1 LLSAFSL
8 YSYSIIGNESG
19 AEMDT
24 EQKPD
29 HKCSQ
34 EVVLNTICLK
44 LENIENLISEM
55 KDNQIIMK
63 GMVDALT
70 IDLAKRPDS
79 ADLRKTM
86 DDVKTHKTYF
96 MIIGAALTALVGFVM
111 FGIDKLFVGK

>member
-1 LLSAFSL
+1 
-8 YSYSIIGNESG
+8 
-19 AEMDT
+19 MDT
-24 EQKPD
+24 ERKPD

-63 GMVDALT
+63 GMVDTLT
-70 IDLAKRPDS
+70 IDLAKRPDPV
-79 ADLRKTM
+79 DLRKTM